1 MLTYTGN
8 YVLRIN
14 SLASA
19 VKIRFLVWPPKKM
32 PLLHYTMRFVKHL
45 ERIKNRLI
53 KFSDQ
58 KPITLNMK
66 YFRSD

>member
-19 VKIRFLVWPPKKM
+19 VKIRFFFVTVVDD
-32 PLLHYTMRFVKHL
+32 LLGKENDCF
-45 ERIKNRLI
+45 RLAA
-53 KFSDQ
+53 
-58 KPITLNMK
+58 
-66 YFRSD
+66 RR